1 MTIDEKP
8 ASQDEIREAQTAYNA
23 KKQQGEY
30 TIEDYYALPDDKRME
45 LIDGVFYDM
54 AAPSNIHQIIAAQI
68 YRYIFDFIY
77 SQSGR
82 CVPLIAPADVNLGKD
97 DKTMVQ
103 PDVMVVC
110 DRNKIQRQKING
122 APDMVV
128 EIISESTRMKDSS
141 VKLMKYKEAGVR
153 EYWLVDPDKK
163 LVVVYEFEHEKY
175 PVIYGFDDVVSV
187 GIFGSE
193 CRVNFPDIYEQIEF
207 LYDAPLY

>member
-193 CRVNFPDIYEQIEF
+193 CRVNFPAIYEQIEF

>member
-82 CVPLIAPADVNLGKD
+82 CVPRIAPADVNLGKD

-193 CRVNFPDIYEQIEF
+193 CRVNFPAIYEQIEF